1 VILQRFASSQ
11 NQNRRIPNLAARQ
24 SPNEVGL
31 GDSVLELILAKINPE
46 HQGTEKTRVQR
57 ELVDAVYSLYATSP
71 LNDPS
76 ELQISINRRKG
87 LEDCFISALSYFGM
101 EDREERIAE
110 AHIKTVQWIFADGVL
125 DSSTATDNQVSYVEG
140 HHEVRWSNFK
150 SWLESDKQLYWI
162 TGKAGSGKSTLMKFI
177 CSQPAYPE
185 PTSERALRQSKLLG
199 RCKKHLMKWAAGDNL
214 VIASFY
220 FWNSGEQ
227 LQMSRR
233 GFLLSL
239 LSQILRQIPQL
250 IPLASPSRWEA
261 LCLFN
266 ANPRDW
272 TEEELLKALRIT
284 TQRAPRNFKFCLF
297 IDGLDEFDGNPSELI
312 SLVKDLLR
320 NENVKVCVASRPWV
334 VFEDAFKHEPSLMLQ
349 HLTYNDIKAF
359 VTSKFHA
366 ESGFDLLRR
375 REPAYADQLIEN
387 VVVKAAGVF
396 LWVQLVVGS
405 LVSGMSNAD
414 RISELQYRLDQL
426 PPDLEALY
434 EKIIMSIDPLYV
446 EHAAQLFNLVIE
458 SPEPLSLVLLSFAD
472 EEDIS
477 IAQTRAVEP
486 ISEDEVALRAET
498 MHRRLNSRC
507 MGLLEAAG
515 PDRTVEFLH
524 RTAKDYI
531 QSDDARLKLQ
541 SALQSSFDAH
551 IRLCASNLAL
561 LKLADLKDG
570 APHNNRKFWTLIQC
584 CLYSAARIAPQT
596 SVLLITTMLDELDRV
611 ATLLT
616 GTYPSQIAYIDKFLE
631 KVKRGS
637 WILTHPQ
644 ALKFDLRSSCS
655 LLSMAVRYGVTEYVK
670 AKAERG
676 CLVKRPG
683 MPPSQRSLK
692 WPLLYD
698 ALDDAPHWAHD
709 HASALPSPEMVQCLL
724 NLGADPNYRPSD
736 MHLTSWQVLLGK
748 DALSPYLY
756 TQNHIS
762 AEPWASIVDLMV
774 AHGADVK
781 LGRKSGLIWSKQKSP
796 SEALKSVRAGLLSDE
811 EECIQRE
818 TPSRSSRRF
827 RWPKFRR
834 QKK

>member
-11 NQNRRIPNLAARQ
+11 NQNRRIPNLAVRQ

-31 GDSVLELILAKINPE
+31 GDSVLELILAELNPE
-46 HQGTEKTRVQR
+46 HQGTERTRVQR
-57 ELVDAVYSLYATSP
+57 DLVDAVYSLHATLP

-76 ELQISINRRKG
+76 ELQISINRRKR
-87 LEDCFISALSYFGM
+87 LEDCLISALSYFGM

-110 AHIKTVQWIFADGVL
+110 AHIKTFQWIFADGVL
-125 DSSTATDNQVSYVEG
+125 DPSTATDNQISNTEE

-177 CSQPAYPE
+177 CSQPEYE
-185 PTSERALRQSKLLG
+185 PTSEGAPRQSKLLG
-199 RCKKHLMKWAAGDNL
+199 RCEKHLMKWAAGDNL

-220 FWNSGEQ
+220 FWNSGGQ
-227 LQMSRR
+227 LQMIRR
-233 GFLLSL
+233 GFLLSF

-266 ANPRDW
+266 ADPRDW

-359 VTSKFHA
+359 VTAKFHA
-366 ESGFDLLRR
+366 EPGFDLLRR

-387 VVVKAAGVF
+387 IVVKAAGVF

-405 LVSGMSNAD
+405 LIGGMSNAD

-434 EKIIMSIDPLYV
+434 EKMITSIDLLYT

-458 SPEPLSLVLLSFAD
+458 SPEPPSLVLLSFAD

-486 ISEDEVALRAET
+486 ISEDEIALRAET

-531 QSDDARLKLQ
+531 QNDNARLKLQ
-541 SALQSSFDAH
+541 SALQPSFDPH

-561 LKLADLKDG
+561 LKVADIKDG
-570 APHNNRKFWTLIQC
+570 ERHQNRRKFWTSIQC

-596 SVLLITTMLDELDRV
+596 SVLLVTTMLDELDRV

-616 GTYPSQIAYIDKFLE
+616 QTYPSRIYGQNDIQFFEL
-631 KVKRGS
+631 VKRGL
-637 WILTHPQ
+637 WIYAYVGAEQ
-644 ALKFDLRSSCS
+644 FYSRSGYTF
-655 LLSMAVRYGVTEYVK
+655 LSVAVRYGVIEYVK

-683 MPPSQRSLK
+683 IPPGERSLK

-698 ALDDAPHWAHD
+698 SFEIDSHWA

-724 NLGADPNYRPSD
+724 NLGADPNYRPSR
-736 MHLTSWQVLLGK
+736 HHPTCWQNLLEK
-748 DALSPYLY
+748 
-756 TQNHIS
+756 IS
-762 AEPWASIVDLMV
+762 VKEFDQSLPLPEPWASIVDLMV

-781 LGRKSGLIWSKQKSP
+781 LGHEWGLTWLKRKSASG
-796 SEALKSVRAGLLSDE
+796 ALKSIRAGLLSDE
-811 EECIQRE
+811 EERIQRE
-818 TPSRSSRRF
+818 TPSRSSSRF
-827 RWPKFRR
+827 RWPKFRWR
-834 QKK
+834 KK